1 MKVIKLNIYNVC
13 SFLLQKLDQI
23 SKLKEQ
29 LSAGKQLEINQLDK
43 IKKEAELIK
52 ELEELIL

>member
-1 MKVIKLNIYNVC
+1 LE
-13 SFLLQKLDQI
+13 QI

-29 LSAGKQLEINQLDK
+29 QVMGKQLEINQLNK